1 MSPRRLL
8 ASLAVAISGIGAGQA
23 VAAEP
28 LGRLFTTPERR
39 ESLDRQRAMNVLES
53 QEVAEDPQLLVNG
66 QIRRSSGKRTTWING
81 QAQND
86 DDARTG
92 VIAHPGA
99 ASDRVLIESGE
110 DPKASVKVGE
120 TLNRGTQETNS
131 PLGDGKIIV
140 NRANRR

>member
-8 ASLAVAISGIGAGQA
+8 ASLAVAISGIGTGQA

-92 VIAHPGA
+92 VIARPGA